1 MNSID
6 TPWSGMRTP
15 ASGRLSTLRVPVD
28 SVKPWYWIKS
38 EGGYYGV
45 AIQLNA
51 NEGGVAVNI
60 RGTKKIQII
69 RVDDSN
75 EDHYLGVVINSSE
88 LATVFHRLCLD
99 LVQACNY
106 ADTTNQILGILKRRV
121 AAWQR
126 LFEKGGQRLSPEKC
140 LGLISEMKFLTEHW
154 IPRLSAS
161 GVIGWFGPT
170 GGAQDFKDVT
180 KNIAVEIKSHGV
192 QSDVIK
198 IASKEQLDYDG
209 QLFLVAYP
217 GALSSDEAA
226 LTLNQYVEEA
236 KAKVPPNHY
245 PLFEERIMEAGYI
258 YDTYYDE
265 LRFIL
270 GEPTVYRVGEEFP
283 KLTSETL
290 PSAIRSIRYDLSLS
304 SIAEWNCS
312 MTEIKN
318 KG

>member
-1 MNSID
+1 MKSID

-15 ASGRLSTLRVPVD
+15 ASGGLSTLRVPVD
-28 SVKPWYWIKS
+28 SVKPWYWIKNK
-38 EGGYYGV
+38 GGYYGV

-51 NEGGVAVNI
+51 DEGGLAVDI
-60 RGTKKIQII
+60 QGTKKIQVI

-75 EDHYLGVVINSSE
+75 DDQYLGVVINSSE

-106 ADTTNQILGILKRRV
+106 ADKTDQILGILKRRV

-154 IPRLSAS
+154 IPQLSAS
-161 GVIGWFGPT
+161 GVIGWLGPT
-170 GGAQDFKDVT
+170 GGAQDFRDNT
-180 KNIAVEIKSHGV
+180 KNISVEVKSHGI

-198 IASKEQLDYDG
+198 ISSKEQLDYEG

-217 GALSSDEAA
+217 GALSSDDAA
-226 LTLNQYVEEA
+226 LSLNQYVEEA
-236 KAKVPPNHY
+236 KAKVPTNHY
-245 PLFEERIMEAGYI
+245 LLFEERIMEAGYV
-258 YDTYYDE
+258 YDSYYDE

-270 GEPTVYRVGEEFP
+270 GEPKVYRVGEDFP
-283 KLTSETL
+283 KLTVETL
-290 PSAIRSIRYDLSLS
+290 PSAVKSVRYDLSLS
-304 SIAEWNCS
+304 FIAEWNCS
-312 MTEIKN
+312 MTEITN